1 MSRLTGHDDKYVY
14 IKGCRKRYTN
24 VERKGANFANAI
36 VRLAAYED
44 TGLTPEKVNGL
55 QTALTELRDEV
66 DRMLNK
72 QKLVQ
77 MLKEEGYPMDDG
89 IQHMED
95 LLQAEQDG
103 RLVVLPSEK
112 GMLNSCPMR
121 VEQNGN
127 CSPIGGFCKPD
138 TEICKAL
145 HAAYEAGAFNA
156 RAQAAPAVALPPNEP
171 LTVDELREMEVDI
184 PILDRAQQAQV

>member
-14 IKGCRKRYTN
+14 IRGCLKRYTN
-24 VERKGANFANAI
+24 VERKGANHANAI

-44 TGLTPEKVNGL
+44 TGLTPDEVNGL
-55 QTALTELRDEV
+55 RTTLTELRGEV
-66 DRMLNK
+66 DGILDK
-72 QKLVQ
+72 QKLMQV
-77 MLKEEGYPMDDG
+77 LKERGLPMDDG
-89 IQHMED
+89 IQHIED
-95 LLQAEQDG
+95 LLQAEQNG
-103 RLVVLPSEK
+103 RLVVLPNEK
-112 GMLNSCPMR
+112 VMLDCCPMR
-121 VEQNGN
+121 IEQNGN

>member
-14 IKGCRKRYTN
+14 IRGCLKRYTN
-24 VERKGANFANAI
+24 VERKGTNHANAI

-44 TGLTPEKVNGL
+44 TGLTPEEVNGL

-66 DRMLNK
+66 DSILAN

-77 MLKEEGYPMDDG
+77 MLKEKGFPTDDG
-89 IQHMED
+89 IRHIED
-95 LLQAEQDG
+95 LLQAEKDG
-103 RLVVLPSEK
+103 RLVVLPNKK
-112 GMLNSCPMR
+112 GMLDSCPMR

-127 CSPIGGFCKPD
+127 CSPAGGFCKPD

-145 HAAYEAGAFNA
+145 HAAYEAGVFNV
-156 RAQAAPAVALPPNEP
+156 RTEAATTIALPSNEP
-171 LTVDELREMEVDI
+171 LSVDELREMEVAS
-184 PILDRAQQAQV
+184 LFG